1 MYSMYL
7 LIDSSV
13 KDQITLAFFDEQH
26 IERKMYE
33 VMNREVLTCI
43 DLFLTEQGRKAE
55 EIRGILVVVGT
66 GGFSSTRIAV
76 TVANTFGYVFQMP
89 LLAITEEQAKMPQDM
104 IETLLRQKPGM
115 YILPEYSA
123 EPNITQKKQ

>member
-1 MYSMYL
+1 MYL
-7 LIDSSV
+7 VIDTSV
-13 KDQITLAFFDEQH
+13 RDQIVLAFFDEQK
-26 IERKMYE
+26 IERKTYQ

-43 DLFLTEQGRKAE
+43 DLFLTELGRKVE
-55 EIRGILVVVGT
+55 EIRGILVVVGA

-76 TVANTFGYVFQMP
+76 TVANTFGYVFHMP

-123 EPNITQKKQ
+123 EPNITKKK

>member
-76 TVANTFGYVFQMP
+76 TVANTFGYVFQIP
-89 LLAITEEQAKMPQDM
+89 LLAITEERGKMPQTM
-104 IETLLRQKPGM
+104 LETLLRQKPGM

-123 EPNITQKKQ
+123 EPNITTKK